1 MTESPEQ
8 ATSLGRTVGLAV
20 AAAGVICLLLLAFA
34 WPSVTSDPHDIPV
47 GIVATDEQLA
57 QVGGQVN
64 DQTGGVIALER
75 YADRDA
81 AIAGI
86 QAREVYGALVLAD
99 PSAGAPSE
107 MLTATAANAVIAQ
120 MLQGIA
126 GQVQAQVTD
135 VVPLSSDDPRGAGL
149 AAAALPLVMGG
160 MVGAILIST
169 AVQGVGRRFVALVA
183 YAVVAGLALAAIL
196 GGWFGALQG
205 SYALNALAIMLAI
218 SAISATI
225 IGLHSLLGYAG
236 IALGAALMFLFAN
249 PISGAALP
257 PEFLVGS
264 WGAIGQWF
272 PPGAGQTLI
281 RTLSYFPYASTTF
294 PWMVLVGWTLLGV
307 VLLGVGG
314 LRTRGS

>member
-107 MLTATAANAVIAQ
+107 MLTATAANAAIAQ

-169 AVQGVGRRFVALVA
+169 AVQGAGRRFVALVA

-281 RTLSYFPYASTTF
+281 RTLSYFPDASTTF
-294 PWMVLVGWTLLGV
+294 PWIVLVGWTLLGV
-307 VLLGVGG
+307 VLLGIGG